1 MRRITTASRALNPN
15 INAQILSHL
24 WHDKQ
29 LVSLLSTVAAIG
41 NHWSQRALA
50 RVEEGHAASLTL
62 LILLLAAAA
71 RALVACRGSPMVEA
85 HDYDR
90 RNSKARRRRSA
101 SRLVCAA
108 GVTDLPPPFP
118 LGWFAMA
125 EAKVCTDT
133 RIVIQPDFTVADSL
147 CLTYTIDANE
157 RRCLDCR
164 RPVHALGFPHLL

>member
-1 MRRITTASRALNPN
+1 MRRITTACALNPKIN

-24 WHDKQ
+24 WHELQ

-62 LILLLAAAA
+62 LLLLLAAAA

-147 CLTYTIDANE
+147 CLTRYQRQSDDAWIAGARYT
-157 RRCLDCR
+157 
-164 RPVHALGFPHLL
+164 P

>member
-1 MRRITTASRALNPN
+1 M
-15 INAQILSHL
+15 
-24 WHDKQ
+24 
-29 LVSLLSTVAAIG
+29 
-41 NHWSQRALA
+41 
-50 RVEEGHAASLTL
+50 EEGHAASLAL
-62 LILLLAAAA
+62 LLLLLAAAA

-125 EAKVCTDT
+125 EAKVCT
-133 RIVIQPDFTVADSL
+133 A
-147 CLTYTIDANE
+147 
-157 RRCLDCR
+157 
-164 RPVHALGFPHLL
+164 

>member
-1 MRRITTASRALNPN
+1 MGQQMRRITTASESKIYTRKFCP
-15 INAQILSHL
+15 ISV
-24 WHDKQ
+24 WHDIQ

-62 LILLLAAAA
+62 LLLLLAAAA

-125 EAKVCTDT
+125 EAKVCTET
-133 RIVIQPDFTVADSL
+133 RIVIQPECLTVHFIADSL
-147 CLTYTIDANE
+147 VA
-157 RRCLDCR
+157 
-164 RPVHALGFPHLL
+164 